1 MSSDPGSDTIA
12 DAKGAITLFD
22 AAAGSAAASANSAG
36 VRPAGQAAC
45 YGTATIHSGLDV
57 SHPGLDVSHPLP
69 KPVACPDP
77 VLHPAT
83 DDAQPPDHQR
93 RGARRRTP

>member
-45 YGTATIHSGLDV
+45 YGTATIHSDLM
-57 SHPGLDVSHPLP
+57 
-69 KPVACPDP
+69 
-77 VLHPAT
+77 
-83 DDAQPPDHQR
+83 
-93 RGARRRTP
+93 